1 MILNSIIV
9 GKVLGFD
16 PFGYYSHSRL
26 TSEKRPDEF
35 FPYFELYPM
44 NDTKW
49 GVGEIFDIGNCAI
62 YLSSFLTIPTKDFDD
77 TDYDRLSLEKAR
89 HV

>member
-1 MILNSIIV
+1 
-9 GKVLGFD
+9 
-16 PFGYYSHSRL
+16 
-26 TSEKRPDEF
+26 
-35 FPYFELYPM
+35 M